1 MLGAVHSH
9 PETLVTFGLLWACY
23 LILFLTLLTI
33 ELIFIYLSGRD
44 WGLYFGIQMAS
55 CFKNIGWKDCPLW
68 LSTDS
73 APLWKINICVVLFL
87 DCFFLINV
95 SIFLSI
101 EVVTFQASDYW
112 WGSLVL
118 AKLSILSKVIQQQ
131 MIEQGHARGGL
142 SSSQSCAGQGSGFG
156 TWNNFSYFVSV

>member
-1 MLGAVHSH
+1 
-9 PETLVTFGLLWACY
+9 
-23 LILFLTLLTI
+23 
-33 ELIFIYLSGRD
+33 
-44 WGLYFGIQMAS
+44 MAS